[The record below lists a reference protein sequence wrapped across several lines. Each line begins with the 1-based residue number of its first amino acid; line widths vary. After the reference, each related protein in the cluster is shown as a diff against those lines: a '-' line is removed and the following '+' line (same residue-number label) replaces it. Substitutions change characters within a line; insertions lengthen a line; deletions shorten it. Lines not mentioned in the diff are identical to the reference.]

1 MAELAAIL
9 DDLETES
16 ELLEGWVR
24 DLSADGWATST
35 PAQGWTIAHQVAHL
49 AWTDGIAR
57 LAAVDAAAFA
67 DVLRGFLTDGASPVD
82 DAADEGA
89 AQPPA
94 VLLER
99 WRTAR
104 RELADALLAVPA
116 GSKLPWFGPPM
127 SAASMATARTMET
140 WAHGQDVVDALGG
153 SRPPGP
159 GLRHV
164 AYLGVRTR
172 DFAYLVHD
180 RTPPPD
186 PFRVELTAPDGELW
200 AFGPDD
206 AAQRVTGPAEDFCLL
221 VTRRRHRDDLAV
233 VAEGADADEW
243 LSIAQAFAGP
253 PGQSRPPGARAGG

>member
-9 DDLETES
+9 DDLEAES
-16 ELLEGWVR
+16 ELLEARLR
-24 DLSADGWATST
+24 DLPPDAWMLPTSAEGWS
-35 PAQGWTIAHQVAHL
+35 IAHQIAHL
-49 AWTDGIAR
+49 TWTDVAAR
-57 LAAVDAAAFA
+57 LAAVDANGFT
-67 DVLRGFLTDGASPVD
+67 DVLKGFLTEGASPVD

-89 AQPPA
+89 KQPPD

-99 WRTAR
+99 WRAAR

-116 GSKLPWFGPPM
+116 GTKLPWFGPPM

-140 WAHGQDVVDALGG
+140 WAHGQDVVDALGV

-172 DFAYLVHD
+172 DFAYVVND
-180 RTPPPD
+180 RTPPSE
-186 PFRVELTAPDGELW
+186 PFRVELRGPDGETW
-200 AFGPDD
+200 AFGPED
-206 AAQRVTGPAEDFCLL
+206 AAQRVTGPAVDFCLL

-233 VAEGADADEW
+233 VAEGADADDW

-253 PGQSRPPGARAGG
+253 PGEERPPASAS